1 MAARRGGGRSRGW
14 GRRPIHGVGEGD
26 AMERRRGELRATMGA
41 RRMRTTVAGRAWCE
55 GASEDKGAH
64 AMAMMATPDRWY
76 RETAAGRTNHG
87 SEVSF

>member
-26 AMERRRGELRATMGA
+26 AMERRCGELRATMGA
-41 RRMRTTVAGRAWCE
+41 RRMRMTVASRAWSE
-55 GASEDKGAH
+55 GASKDKGSR
-64 AMAMMATPDRWY
+64 AMAMMATQDRWY
-76 RETAAGRTNHG
+76 SETAAGWMNHG